1 MQNSERESKIFCSFL
16 LKTGGKI
23 YMEHKLVIAEKPS
36 VAVSIVKIIGANNK
50 KDATMRE
57 MVRIK

>member
-1 MQNSERESKIFCSFL
+1 
-16 LKTGGKI
+16 
-23 YMEHKLVIAEKPS
+23 MEHKLVIAEKPS

>member
-1 MQNSERESKIFCSFL
+1 
-16 LKTGGKI
+16 
-23 YMEHKLVIAEKPS
+23 MEHKLVIAEKPS
-36 VAVSIVKIIGANNK
+36 VAVSIVKIIGTNNK